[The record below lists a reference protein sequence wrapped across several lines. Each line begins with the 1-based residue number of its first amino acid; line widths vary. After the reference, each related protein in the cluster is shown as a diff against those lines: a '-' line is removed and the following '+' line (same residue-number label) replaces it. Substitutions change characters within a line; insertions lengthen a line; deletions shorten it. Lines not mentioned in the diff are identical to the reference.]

1 MRAMGKGSISSFI
14 TVLLNMALCI
24 FALGLFLVVVLL
36 IFSPFIRDPMEVDA
50 SWLVVGTNMTIPVSF
65 NVDTPITA
73 PSLGVQNAQIQKA
86 RGSLRFPVQEGGAF
100 FVANAILLLIMF
112 GLALFVVI
120 QLRSVFRTLREGRP
134 FVPANATRL
143 RWIAGGVIA
152 GELVRAAVVFY
163 ENYYAMTHF
172 SAQGLRFDIRPDL
185 NVFGI
190 VLGLIILVISEVFR
204 AGTQLDED
212 RAMTI

>member
-1 MRAMGKGSISSFI
+1 MRAMGKGSIASFI
-14 TVLLNMALCI
+14 TVLLNMALGI
-24 FALGLFLVVVLL
+24 FALGSFLLVVLL
-36 IFSPFIRDPMEVDA
+36 VFSPFIREPMEVDA

-65 NVDTPITA
+65 NVDTPVAA

-86 RGSLRFPVQEGGAF
+86 RGSLRFPVQRGAF
-100 FVANAILLLIMF
+100 FMANVIFLFIMF

-120 QLRSVFRTLREGRP
+120 QLRAVFRTLKEGRP
-134 FVPANATRL
+134 FVSANATRL

-152 GELVRAAVVFY
+152 GELIRAAIVFF

-172 SAQGLRFDIRPDL
+172 SAPGLRFDIRLDVNL
-185 NVFGI
+185 FGI
-190 VLGLIILVISEVFR
+190 VLGLIIMVISEVFR

>member
-1 MRAMGKGSISSFI
+1 MQAMGTGSISSFI
-14 TVLLNMALCI
+14 TLLLNVALGI
-24 FALGLFLVVVLL
+24 FALGSFLVVVVL
-36 IFSPFIRDPMEVDA
+36 IFSPFVSKPLEVDA
-50 SWLVVGTNMTIPVSF
+50 SWLVVGTNMAIPESF
-65 NVDTPITA
+65 NVDIPVRA

-100 FVANAILLLIMF
+100 FVTNAILLLVMF
-112 GLALFVVI
+112 GLALFLVI
-120 QLRSVFRTLREGRP
+120 QLREVFRSLREGRP

-152 GELVRAAVVFY
+152 GEFIRAAVVFF

-172 SAQGLRFDIRPDL
+172 SAQGLRFEIRPDFNL
-185 NVFGI
+185 SAI